1 MFPVKNVLKQGGA
14 LSPLFFKFASKY
26 ANGRVQV
33 NQNGFKLNGAHQF
46 PVYAHDVNILGRSVQ
61 SYRSFSNY

>member
-1 MFPVKNVLKQGGA
+1 MFPVKNGLKQGGA
-14 LSPLFFKFASKY
+14 LTPLLFKFASKY

-46 PVYAHDVNILGRSVQ
+46 LVYADGVNP
-61 SYRSFSNY
+61 